1 MYYTIYKISNKIDGK
16 IYIGSHKTKSLDD
29 SYMGSGKYLKYAQD
43 KHGMENFTKEILFV
57 FDTPEEMYAKEA
69 ELVDEEFIAENNT
82 YNIKVGGFGGFD
94 YLNST
99 GLNNSSKSVETL
111 SKPGLIHAARLMN
124 DPEYRQQHSDRSS
137 RSMSNRHQ
145 RGECTY
151 DNFKGKK
158 HSEETR
164 KKMSETKQ
172 KISFQVGESN
182 SQYGTTW
189 IWHEMFGNKKIKK
202 EFLVDYLD
210 QGWYKTY
217 KPGYRINELCMRW

>member
-43 KHGMENFTKEILFV
+43 KHGIENFTKQILFV

-111 SKPGLIHAARLMN
+111 SKPGLMLASRLIN
-124 DPEYRQQHSDRSS
+124 DVEYRNRHIERSS
-137 RSMSNRHQ
+137 LMMSNRH
-145 RGECTY
+145 RLGECTY
-151 DNFKGKK
+151 DNFKNKT
-158 HSEETR
+158 HSEET
-164 KKMSETKQ
+164 
-172 KISFQVGESN
+172 KIKIGMKNSIAQAGDKN
-182 SQYGTTW
+182 SQFGTIW
-189 IWHEMFGNKKIKK
+189 ITNEIDNKKIPKDSIIPIGWKK
-202 EFLVDYLD
+202 
-210 QGWYKTY
+210 GRKI
-217 KPGYRINELCMRW
+217 KK